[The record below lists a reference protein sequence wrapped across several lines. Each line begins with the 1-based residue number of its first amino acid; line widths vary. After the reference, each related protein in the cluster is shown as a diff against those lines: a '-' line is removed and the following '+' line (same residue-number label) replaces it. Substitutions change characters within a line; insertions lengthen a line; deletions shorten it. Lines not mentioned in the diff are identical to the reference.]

1 MKNKI
6 IVVSYSRI
14 KGGAAI
20 AANNFCS
27 LFKKVSS
34 SLVFE
39 SITQDKAGG
48 FQFFKRLIS
57 FILIK
62 TQIGDSPIKHSLNLF
77 SYSALIKSF
86 CCKDNKIFHMHW
98 VNNDTLSVFDFDK
111 IPSGSIITLHDE
123 WFYCGA
129 EHYYKI
135 DDPELDFITGYH
147 LFKKRVWGINWNF
160 IIWKIK
166 LYKLKNR
173 TDIIYTVPSSWMLS
187 RASKSL
193 ILRNADIRLLPNPID
208 VDVFSPSSLVNTNRF
223 ISSIGSSR
231 DDIILLFGAYGGK
244 ASYLKGSH
252 LLDEA
257 LKILSIKLSSDLIS
271 KVKLVD
277 FGGKLKDRS
286 TLYGFD
292 SISLGHIAD
301 HSKLS
306 LIYSSSSFVVVPSL
320 VESFGQ
326 VAAEALSCETPVVC
340 FNYSGVTDIVID
352 GYSGATADSF
362 CSKDLADKIYRMILL
377 DAKERKFLGE
387 NGRKFV
393 EDKFSHSVIAQQYSK
408 IIDDAIALKS
418 HSDH

>member
-173 TDIIYTVPSSWMLS
+173 IDIIYTVPSSWMLS

-193 ILRNADIRLLPNPID
+193 MLRDACIQLLPNPID
-208 VDVFSPSSLVNTNRF
+208 VDLFSPSSIAQLNSFRV
-223 ISSIGSSR
+223 SIGVFA
-231 DDIILLFGAYGGK
+231 DDIVLLFGAIGGK
-244 ASYLKGSH
+244 ANFLKGSY
-252 LLDEA
+252 LLNDA
-257 LKILSIKLSSDLIS
+257 LEILSKELNSDLVS
-271 KVKLVD
+271 RVKLVD
-277 FGGKLKDRS
+277 FGGQHKGRS
-286 TLYGFD
+286 SLHGFEN
-292 SISLGHIAD
+292 ISLGYIATT
-301 HSKLS
+301 HKLA
-306 LIYSSSSFVVVPSL
+306 LLYSSSSFVVVPSL

-340 FNYSGVTDIVID
+340 FNYSGVTDIVTD
-352 GYSGATADSF
+352 GYSGLMAKPYCTQS
-362 CSKDLADKIYRMILL
+362 LADKIKVMIFM
-377 DAKERKFLGE
+377 DIEERKILGR
-387 NGRKFV
+387 NGRV
-393 EDKFSHSVIAQQYSK
+393 HVIDNFSHSVIAQLYSN
-408 IIDDAIALKS
+408 IINDAVIIK
-418 HSDH
+418 DHAGH